1 MNSTAYIEKG
11 VLAQNNPLVFNKEG
25 MLFNQIKKEEVLLK
39 DNSQVPWLVA
49 YISKNA
55 SGDDIRINYNPADQN
70 FIEVSAANISQW
82 AYSGYD
88 ANNPFLGSPYNISYK
103 TYFQSGEWA
112 VYHWAGVTTITGSG
126 AASTA
131 RANGTH
137 NYALRTS
144 WWSTQESMA
153 SGLRSAYAT
162 YSLSAFNSAL
172 STDVGGHSQ
181 TQINDLLYYNNKV
194 IKTQDGKYYQISV
207 RQAPSNKSFEDV
219 ACTTGDLHTLMSNA
233 VVISN
238 AFTSGYTTPDNS
250 SFKYS
255 CTCPQYI
262 VTYVERKNYV
272 VTSDV
277 SATRNKTVDSL
288 YDIIAMPYGAMDIRY
303 GAGTS
308 EHFTTDSLVSMA
320 SMTSI
325 ATALGGGSDKSFIY
339 DIQLLPYCPV
349 QGLLEDEPGKITVV
363 PANEHKEFD
372 YVLDQSNS
380 SKIGILF
387 YVPKSSFTLN
397 IEKEMTWDKYNYI
410 SGFTDIT
417 VLPPP
422 YSSLQQNIDY
432 VIPELVKPDEL
443 PYDED
448 GTAVCHI
455 ETSSNNAMTFMKID
469 KVTGK
474 IKEQVTA
481 NELVIHFY
489 QDGIAFGGAHM
500 SVQIAA
506 YGGHYTA
513 PGFEWDKPEYED
525 ADYYLAWRLDQNSWA
540 GKYVNEGIAN
550 VSKIPVYSAELGGAM
565 AIKIDNECNLY
576 RLVSPNYV
584 GEFEFSVSK
593 NGGVSKFN
601 VDCTYKP
608 YNPYIHV
615 NPDFKNLYG
624 QDFNDSRGLIC
635 QGDYTVGM
643 ISDAFTNY
651 ELQNKNYQAIFN
663 RQIQNMDVMND
674 IARQEAI
681 FGAIGGTVASTA
693 SGAVTGAILGG
704 GNPVGAVAGAAAG
717 LAAGAVGGA
726 MDLVNLDKKI
736 NENRSYAVDMYN
748 FSLQNI
754 KALPYSMTRCTA
766 LTYNNKLFPFVET
779 YSCTDEEKEAF
790 INKLKYDGMTVN
802 KIGKIKDY
810 TDLAGNMLKAEIIRF
825 EGLKEDAHMASEI
838 YSEIK
843 KGVYL

>member
-1 MNSTAYIEKG
+1 
-11 VLAQNNPLVFNKEG
+11 
-25 MLFNQIKKEEVLLK
+25 
-39 DNSQVPWLVA
+39 
-49 YISKNA
+49 
-55 SGDDIRINYNPADQN
+55 
-70 FIEVSAANISQW
+70 
-82 AYSGYD
+82 
-88 ANNPFLGSPYNISYK
+88 
-103 TYFQSGEWA
+103 
-112 VYHWAGVTTITGSG
+112 
-126 AASTA
+126 
-131 RANGTH
+131 
-137 NYALRTS
+137 
-144 WWSTQESMA
+144 MA
-153 SGLRSAYAT
+153 SSLRSAYST

-172 STDVGGHSQ
+172 NTAVGGHNK
-181 TQINDLLYYNNKV
+181 TQINDLLYYNNKI

-207 RQAPSNKSFEDV
+207 RQAQSNKSFTDV

-238 AFTSGYTTPDNS
+238 AFTSGYTTPDDS

-255 CTCPQYI
+255 CDCQQYI
-262 VTYVERKNYV
+262 VTYVERKNYA
-272 VTSDV
+272 VTSDI
-277 SATRNKTVDSL
+277 STTRNKTVDAL
-288 YDIIAMPYGAMDIRY
+288 YDIIAMPYGAMNIIY
-303 GAGTS
+303 GNRNS
-308 EHFTTDSLVSMA
+308 DYFTTDSLVSMA

-325 ATALGGGSDKSFIY
+325 ATALGGGSATSFIY

-349 QGLLEDEPGKITVV
+349 QGLLEDEPGKITIN

-372 YVLDQSNS
+372 YILDKSNS

-397 IEKEMTWDKYNYI
+397 IEKEMMWDDYKYI

-422 YSSLQQNIDY
+422 YSSIKPNVDY
-432 VIPELVKPDEL
+432 VIPELVKPDGL
-443 PYDED
+443 PYDEH
-448 GTAVCHI
+448 GTAMCYI
-455 ETSSNNAMTFMKID
+455 KTLGNNAMTFMKID

-474 IKEQVTA
+474 VKEQVKA
-481 NELVIHFY
+481 DELIIHFY
-489 QDGIAFGGAHM
+489 QNSSVFGGANM

-506 YGGHYTA
+506 PNGGHYTA
-513 PGFEWDKPEYED
+513 TGFEWTKPKYDD
-525 ADYYLAWRLDQNSWA
+525 ADYYLAWRSDQSSWDSQ
-540 GKYVNEGIAN
+540 YINEGIAN
-550 VSKIPVYSAELGGAM
+550 VSKIPVYSDKLGGAL
-565 AIKIDNECNLY
+565 AIKIDNECKLY
-576 RLVSPNYV
+576 RLVSPNYT

-651 ELQNKNYQAIFN
+651 ELQNKNYQAVFN

-681 FGAIGGTVASTA
+681 FGAISGTVTSTA
-693 SGAVTGAILGG
+693 TGAVTGAIAGG
-704 GNPVGAVAGAAAG
+704 GVGAAVGAAVG
-717 LAAGAVGGA
+717 LAAGAAGGA
-726 MDLVNLDKKI
+726 MDIANLDKKI

-748 FSLQNI
+748 FSLQNV
-754 KALPYSMTRCTA
+754 KALPYTMTRCTA

-790 INKLKYDGMTVN
+790 VNKLKYDGMTVN

-810 TDLAGNMLKAEIIRF
+810 TDLAGNMLKAEIIRL

-838 YSEIK
+838 YNEIK

>member
-1 MNSTAYIEKG
+1 
-11 VLAQNNPLVFNKEG
+11 
-25 MLFNQIKKEEVLLK
+25 
-39 DNSQVPWLVA
+39 
-49 YISKNA
+49 
-55 SGDDIRINYNPADQN
+55 
-70 FIEVSAANISQW
+70 
-82 AYSGYD
+82 
-88 ANNPFLGSPYNISYK
+88 
-103 TYFQSGEWA
+103 
-112 VYHWAGVTTITGSG
+112 
-126 AASTA
+126 
-131 RANGTH
+131 
-137 NYALRTS
+137 
-144 WWSTQESMA
+144 MA
-153 SGLRSAYAT
+153 SGLHSAYAT
-162 YSLSAFNSAL
+162 YSLSTFNNAL
-172 STDVGGHSQ
+172 STAVGGHNQ
-181 TQINDLLYYNNKV
+181 NQVNDLLYYNNKI

-207 RQAPSNKSFEDV
+207 RQAPSNKSFTDV

-233 VVISN
+233 VVISG
-238 AFTSGYTTPDNS
+238 AFTSGYTTPDDN

-255 CTCPQYI
+255 CTCSQYI

-277 SATRNKTVDSL
+277 SATRNKTVDAL
-288 YDIIAMPYGAMDIRY
+288 YDIIAMPYGAMDIKY

-308 EHFTTDSLVSMA
+308 DHFTTDSLVSMA

-325 ATALGGGSDKSFIY
+325 ATALGGGSATSFIY

-349 QGLLEDEPGKITVV
+349 QGLLEDEPGKITIN

-372 YVLDQSNS
+372 YILDQSNS

-397 IEKEMTWDKYNYI
+397 IEKEMMWDEYKYI
-410 SGFTDIT
+410 SSFNDIK
-417 VLPPP
+417 VLP
-422 YSSLQQNIDY
+422 YSSIKQNVDY

-443 PYDED
+443 PYES
-448 GTAVCHI
+448 GVALCYI
-455 ETSSNNAMTFMKID
+455 KTSDKNAITFMKID

-481 NELVIHFY
+481 NELMIHFY
-489 QDGIAFGGAHM
+489 NASILFGGASM
-500 SVQIAA
+500 SVQIVTPS
-506 YGGHYTA
+506 GGHYTA
-513 PGFEWDKPEYED
+513 AGFDWTKPEYED
-525 ADYYLAWRLDQNSWA
+525 ADYYLAWRLEQDSWT
-540 GKYVNEGIAN
+540 GEHINDGIAN
-550 VSKIPVYSAELGGAM
+550 VSKIPFYSDKLNGAL
-565 AIKIDNECNLY
+565 AIKIDNECKLY
-576 RLVSPNYV
+576 RLVSPNYT

-681 FGAIGGTVASTA
+681 FGAIGGAVKSTA
-693 SGAVTGAILGG
+693 SGAVTGAVLGS
-704 GNPVGAVAGAAAG
+704 GNPGGAIAGAALG

-726 MDLVNLDKKI
+726 MDIANLDKKI

-748 FSLQNI
+748 FSLQNV
-754 KALPYSMTRCTA
+754 KALPYTMTRCTA

-802 KIGKIKDY
+802 KIGKIKEY
-810 TDLAGNMLKAEIIRF
+810 TDLAGNMLKAEIIRLD
-825 EGLKEDAHMASEI
+825 GLKEDAHMASEI

>member
-1 MNSTAYIEKG
+1 
-11 VLAQNNPLVFNKEG
+11 
-25 MLFNQIKKEEVLLK
+25 
-39 DNSQVPWLVA
+39 
-49 YISKNA
+49 
-55 SGDDIRINYNPADQN
+55 
-70 FIEVSAANISQW
+70 
-82 AYSGYD
+82 
-88 ANNPFLGSPYNISYK
+88 
-103 TYFQSGEWA
+103 
-112 VYHWAGVTTITGSG
+112 
-126 AASTA
+126 
-131 RANGTH
+131 
-137 NYALRTS
+137 
-144 WWSTQESMA
+144 MA

-172 STDVGGHSQ
+172 STAVGGHNQ
-181 TQINDLLYYNNKV
+181 TQINDLLYYNNKI

-207 RQAPSNKSFEDV
+207 RQAPSNKSFTDV

-238 AFTSGYTTPDNS
+238 AFTSGYTTPDDG

-255 CTCPQYI
+255 CICPQYI

-277 SATRNKTVDSL
+277 SATRNKTVDAL

-308 EHFTTDSLVSMA
+308 DHFTTDSLVSMA

-325 ATALGGGSDKSFIY
+325 ATALGGGSATSFIY

-349 QGLLEDEPGKITVV
+349 QGLLEDEPGKITID

-397 IEKEMTWDKYNYI
+397 IEKEMMWDQYKYI

-417 VLPPP
+417 VLPSP
-422 YSSLQQNIDY
+422 YSSIKQNVNY
-432 VIPELVKPDEL
+432 VVPELVKPDGL
-443 PYDED
+443 PYEES
-448 GTAVCHI
+448 TAICYI
-455 ETSSNNAMTFMKID
+455 KTSGKNAMTFMKID

-481 NELVIHFY
+481 DELIIHFY
-489 QDGIAFGGAHM
+489 KNASTFGGANM

-506 YGGHYTA
+506 PTGGYYTA
-513 PGFEWDKPEYED
+513 TGFEWTKPEYDD
-525 ADYYLAWRLDQNSWA
+525 ADYYLAWRVDQDSWV
-540 GKYVNEGIAN
+540 GKYINEGIAS
-550 VSKIPVYSAELGGAM
+550 VSKIPVYSDKLAGAM
-565 AIKIDNECNLY
+565 AIKIDNECKLY

-651 ELQNKNYQAIFN
+651 ELQNKNYQAVFN

-681 FGAIGGTVASTA
+681 FGAIGGTVKSTA
-693 SGAVTGAILGG
+693 SGAVTGAIVGG
-704 GNPVGAVAGAAAG
+704 GVPGAIAGAAVG

-726 MDLVNLDKKI
+726 MDVANLDKKI

-748 FSLQNI
+748 FSLQNV
-754 KALPYSMTRCTA
+754 KALPYTMTRCTA

-790 INKLKYDGMTVN
+790 VNKLKYDGMTVN

-810 TDLAGNMLKAEIIRF
+810 TDLAGNMVKAEIIRF
-825 EGLKEDAHMASEI
+825 EGLKENARIASEI

>member
-1 MNSTAYIEKG
+1 
-11 VLAQNNPLVFNKEG
+11 
-25 MLFNQIKKEEVLLK
+25 
-39 DNSQVPWLVA
+39 
-49 YISKNA
+49 
-55 SGDDIRINYNPADQN
+55 
-70 FIEVSAANISQW
+70 
-82 AYSGYD
+82 
-88 ANNPFLGSPYNISYK
+88 
-103 TYFQSGEWA
+103 
-112 VYHWAGVTTITGSG
+112 
-126 AASTA
+126 
-131 RANGTH
+131 
-137 NYALRTS
+137 
-144 WWSTQESMA
+144 MA

-172 STDVGGHSQ
+172 YTAVGGHNQ

-194 IKTQDGKYYQISV
+194 IKTQDGRYYQISV

-233 VVISN
+233 VVISG
-238 AFTSGYTTPDNS
+238 AFTSGYTTPDDG

-255 CTCPQYI
+255 CICPQYI

-277 SATRNKTVDSL
+277 SATRNKTVDAL

-303 GAGTS
+303 GAGAS
-308 EHFTTDSLVSMA
+308 DHFTTDSLVSMA

-325 ATALGGGSDKSFIY
+325 ATALGGGGDKSFIY

-349 QGLLEDEPGKITVV
+349 QGLLEEEPGKITID
-363 PANEHKEFD
+363 PTTEHKEFD
-372 YVLDQSNS
+372 YILDQSNS

-397 IEKEMTWDKYNYI
+397 IEKEMMWDQYKYI

-417 VLPPP
+417 VLPSP
-422 YSSLQQNIDY
+422 YSSIKQNVNY
-432 VIPELVKPDEL
+432 VVPELVKPDGL
-443 PYDED
+443 PYDD
-448 GTAVCHI
+448 GSTAICYI
-455 ETSSNNAMTFMKID
+455 KTSGKNAMTFMKID

-481 NELVIHFY
+481 DELIIHFY
-489 QDGIAFGGAHM
+489 KNAATFGGANM

-506 YGGHYTA
+506 PQGGYYTA
-513 PGFEWDKPEYED
+513 RGFEWTKPQYDD
-525 ADYYLAWRLDQNSWA
+525 ADYYLAWRVDQDSWS
-540 GKYVNEGIAN
+540 GKYINEGIAN
-550 VSKIPVYSAELGGAM
+550 VSKIPVYSDKLAGAM
-565 AIKIDNECNLY
+565 AIKIDNECKLY

-624 QDFNDSRGLIC
+624 HDFNDSRGLIC

-681 FGAIGGTVASTA
+681 FGAIGGTVKSTA
-693 SGAVTGAILGG
+693 SGAVTGAIVGG
-704 GNPVGAVAGAAAG
+704 GPGAIAGAAVG

-726 MDLVNLDKKI
+726 MDIANLDKKI

-748 FSLQNI
+748 FSLQNV
-754 KALPYSMTRCTA
+754 KALPYTMTRCTA

-790 INKLKYDGMTVN
+790 VYKLKYDGMTVN

-810 TDLAGNMLKAEIIRF
+810 TDLAGNMVKAEIIRL

>member
-1 MNSTAYIEKG
+1 
-11 VLAQNNPLVFNKEG
+11 
-25 MLFNQIKKEEVLLK
+25 
-39 DNSQVPWLVA
+39 
-49 YISKNA
+49 
-55 SGDDIRINYNPADQN
+55 
-70 FIEVSAANISQW
+70 
-82 AYSGYD
+82 
-88 ANNPFLGSPYNISYK
+88 
-103 TYFQSGEWA
+103 
-112 VYHWAGVTTITGSG
+112 
-126 AASTA
+126 
-131 RANGTH
+131 
-137 NYALRTS
+137 
-144 WWSTQESMA
+144 MA
-153 SGLRSAYAT
+153 SGLRSAYST

-172 STDVGGHSQ
+172 NTAVGGHNQ
-181 TQINDLLYYNNKV
+181 TQINDLLYYNNKI

-207 RQAPSNKSFEDV
+207 RQAPSTKSFEDV
-219 ACTTGDLHTLMSNA
+219 ACTTGDLYTLMSNA
-233 VVISN
+233 VVISG
-238 AFTSGYTTPDNS
+238 AFTSGYTSPDNS

-255 CTCPQYI
+255 CTCKQYI

-277 SATRNKTVDSL
+277 SATRHKTVDAL

-303 GAGTS
+303 GAGNS
-308 EHFTTDSLVSMA
+308 DHFTTDSLVSMA

-349 QGLLEDEPGKITVV
+349 QGLLEDEPGKITID

-372 YVLDQSNS
+372 YVLDKSNS

-397 IEKEMTWDKYNYI
+397 IEKEMMWDDYKYI

-417 VLPPP
+417 VLPAP
-422 YSSLQQNIDY
+422 YSSIKQNVDY
-432 VIPELVKPDEL
+432 VVPELVKPDGL
-443 PYDED
+443 PYDD
-448 GTAVCHI
+448 GSTAICYI
-455 ETSSNNAMTFMKID
+455 KTSGKNAMTFMKID

-474 IKEQVTA
+474 IKEQVKA
-481 NELVIHFY
+481 DELIIHFY
-489 QDGIAFGGAHM
+489 KNSSTFGGANL

-506 YGGHYTA
+506 PQGGYYTA
-513 PGFEWDKPEYED
+513 SGFEWTKPEYDD
-525 ADYYLAWRLDQNSWA
+525 ADYYLAWRVDQNSWT
-540 GKYVNEGIAN
+540 GKYINEGIAN
-550 VSKIPVYSAELGGAM
+550 VSKIPVYSDKLGGAM
-565 AIKIDNECNLY
+565 AIKIDNECKLY

-651 ELQNKNYQAIFN
+651 ELQNKNYQAVFN

-681 FGAIGGTVASTA
+681 FGAIGGTVKSTA
-693 SGAVTGAILGG
+693 SGAVTGAVLGG
-704 GNPVGAVAGAAAG
+704 GNPVGAIAGAAAG

-726 MDLVNLDKKI
+726 MDIANLDKKI

-790 INKLKYDGMTVN
+790 VNKLKYDGMTVN

-810 TDLAGNMLKAEIIRF
+810 TDLAGNMLKAEIIRL
-825 EGLKEDAHMASEI
+825 EGLKENARIASEI